1 MKTKSKV
8 ISPDFNV
15 LGERTFDERKAY
27 SDKVKIKYPDRV
39 PVIIQKNETLEN
51 LPELDNSKYLIPK
64 NFMVN
69 DILALIRKK
78 MQQVKNKEAIFL
90 FIQTAND
97 GFILVPMS
105 YRVDELYRQYVS
117 DDGFLYMKY
126 SLENCF
132 G

>member
-1 MKTKSKV
+1 MTKKKL
-8 ISPDFNV
+8 ISPEFNV

-27 SDKVKIKYPDRV
+27 SDKVKVKYPDRV
-39 PVIIQKNETLEN
+39 PVIIQKNETFEN

-69 DILALIRKK
+69 DVLALIRKK

-90 FIQTAND
+90 FIQTQDD
-97 GFILVPMS
+97 GFILVPMN
-105 YRVDELYRQYVS
+105 YRIDELYKNHAS
-117 DDGFLYMKY
+117 EDGFLYMKY

>member
-105 YRVDELYRQYVS
+105 YHVDELYRQYVS